1 MRLTFLGKST
11 QGGGSPTL
19 FTTDRDTYVVQG
31 WRVPGHETSVEI
43 PTKLL
48 GYLERNT
55 QIAATLQAR
64 GQDSYIL
71 SGLAVND
78 TEALAQMDIPDHE
91 TCVEVGKV
99 RKGDVGEA
107 TTG

>member
-1 MRLTFLGKST
+1 M
-11 QGGGSPTL
+11 
-19 FTTDRDTYVVQG
+19 QG
-31 WRVPGHETSVEI
+31 WKVPGHETSVEI

-55 QIAATLQAR
+55 QLAAALQVS

-71 SGLAVND
+71 SGLAVTE

-99 RKGDVGEA
+99 RKGDADEA